1 MPSEQNRDGKRKQ
14 VYNMD
19 QFLIRS
25 INVLKTFL
33 DKRATS
39 FNNTQLV
46 DLHRKTHMLY
56 AGNSKRSN
64 PNKKFLDLLV
74 KKHDEIVKE
83 MLKREKRHNSPL
95 P

>member
-1 MPSEQNRDGKRKQ
+1 
-14 VYNMD
+14 MD
-19 QFLIRS
+19 KFLLRS

-33 DKRATS
+33 DKNVRGFTDQ
-39 FNNTQLV
+39 QLV

-56 AGNSKRSN
+56 AGNSKREK

-74 KKHDEIVKE
+74 KKHNQMVKE
-83 MLKREKRHNSPL
+83 LKRRDMKHFSPL